1 MASTTILRKDK
12 TVFNFI
18 SEGQLAEMLEQAVHQ
33 QLFLGQNRIMG
44 RIPKDTMS
52 MKDVGKIL
60 TRFIN
65 FIKKNLSNFELENL
79 GNFLGLFE
87 AKFDMELGSVQEKVL
102 ANFKEM
108 DLEGQEVIIL
118 YIILTKLLESLRRQS
133 YIRFGFNQIT
143 YNYNRN
149 YKQESKE
156 IIRKKLQKLS
166 EKKDINLSLLYNLCF
181 IRLLAVS
188 FGDKKISTNSKR
200 QITMK
205 INNIFR
211 AINSV

>member
-1 MASTTILRKDK
+1 MASTTIMRKDN

-18 SEGQLAEMLEQAVHQ
+18 SEEQLSEMLEQAVFQ

-60 TRFIN
+60 NRFIN
-65 FIKKNLSNFELENL
+65 FIKENLNNFELENL
-79 GNFLGLFE
+79 DAFLGLFE
-87 AKFDMELGSVQEKVL
+87 AKFDMELGSVKEKVL

-108 DLEGQEVIIL
+108 DLEGQEIIIL
-118 YIILTKLLESLRRQS
+118 YMILTKLLENLRQQS
-133 YIRFGFNQIT
+133 YIKYGFNQIAYI
-143 YNYNRN
+143 YNLSF
-149 YKQESKE
+149 KMEDKAA
-156 IIRKKLQKLS
+156 IRKKIQQLS
-166 EKKDINLSLLYNLCF
+166 EKKNVHLSLLYNLCF

-188 FGDKKISTNSKR
+188 FGNKKISTNSKR
-200 QITMK
+200 QITLK